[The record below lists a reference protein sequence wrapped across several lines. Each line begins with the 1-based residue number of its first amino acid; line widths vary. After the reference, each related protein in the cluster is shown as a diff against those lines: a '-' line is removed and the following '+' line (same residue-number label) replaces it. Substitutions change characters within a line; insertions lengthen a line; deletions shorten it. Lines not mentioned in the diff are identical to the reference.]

1 MTSTIILPSPIVG
14 SGLIPPFSEDSNLS
28 FFKNFC
34 EEIKSRLWKVKKPKF
49 RLYETED
56 FLKVFFF
63 SEISG
68 ISIRNASE
76 TLNKYYV
83 RKRRGRIK
91 IFSDGRKRRVIP
103 HQTDVNKF
111 LRRINLGRA
120 RNILRACLDNQ
131 LKEALQ
137 MNLISNKV
145 DILIDFTE
153 HAYYGKRE
161 DKMIKGTNRQKGT
174 KKMRHYLAFSIFSRN
189 THLFA
194 GLRQVATGQS
204 KIPIIIKFIEHLL
217 DIGFQL
223 GFVIMDREFY
233 RAEILDEVKGMGG
246 NVLIPA
252 KNYKKISALK
262 EEYLKG
268 IGRRIRK
275 YTLSSAAE
283 AKLRY
288 FQNVFLVFN
297 AKKEF
302 SLLDIK
308 RQFQQGK
315 LSLKEAS
322 KNVYAIMTTKK
333 PKGKE
338 SSWACRN
345 SRYYKKRWHIEAG
358 FRDLNKFGPRWR
370 SKHDNVRYL
379 DMLARMLLYNSWKAN
394 RALLKKCKKKIFT
407 SRDWT
412 QIENQNLLAWQFLE
426 IEKKLIWR

>member
-1 MTSTIILPSPIVG
+1 MSNKIILPFPIMG
-14 SGLIPPFSEDSNLS
+14 SGLIPPFSEDYSLL

-34 EEIKSRLWKVKKPKF
+34 NEIKSRMWYKKKPKF
-49 RLYETED
+49 KLYGMED
-56 FLKVFFF
+56 FLRVFIY
-63 SEISG
+63 SEMCG

-76 TLNKYYV
+76 VLNKFYL
-83 RKRRGRIK
+83 RKKRGRVK
-91 IFSDGRKRRVIP
+91 IFSDGRKRRIVP

-111 LRRINLGRA
+111 LRRISLVRA

-137 MNLISNKV
+137 MNIISNKV

-174 KKMRHYLAFSIFSRN
+174 KKMRHYLAFSVLSKN
-189 THLFA
+189 VHLFA

-204 KIPIIIKFIEHLL
+204 KIPIVIEFIEHLL
-217 DIGFQL
+217 NIGFKL

-252 KNYKKISALK
+252 KNYKKVSELK

-268 IGRRIRK
+268 IGGRIRK
-275 YTLSSAAE
+275 YTFSSATE
-283 AKLRY
+283 AKFRY
-288 FQNVFLVFN
+288 FQNVFLIFN
-297 AKKEF
+297 AKKKF

-338 SSWACRN
+338 SSWA
-345 SRYYKKRWHIEAG
+345 SRSSKYYKKRWHIEAG

-370 SKHDNVRYL
+370 SRYDNVRYL
-379 DMLARMLLYNSWKAN
+379 DMLARMLLYNSWKVN
-394 RALLKKCKKKIFT
+394 RALLKKHKKNILK

-412 QIENQNLLAWQFLE
+412 QIENQGLLVRQFLE
-426 IEKKLIWR
+426 I